1 MIEPPLTEA
10 EIESTYDK
18 LEFTENQKEMGKRL
32 GDSFADSLDLPN
44 LTTRGFIA
52 ISCLDWQKKVKM
64 TTAEAET
71 KLPTTADSRIQQ
83 TIEIFEIFKKKIS
96 RVLRIKNKENLID
109 SAIEKA
115 LKLYI
120 EDYASRP
127 QDTDAPK

>member
-1 MIEPPLTEA
+1 MIKPPLTEA

-32 GDSFADSLDLPN
+32 GDSFAESLGLPN

-52 ISCLDWQKKVKM
+52 IACLDWQKKVKM

-96 RVLRIKNKENLID
+96 RVLRIKNKEHLID
-109 SAIEKA
+109 SAIKKA

-120 EDYASRP
+120 EVYASRP

>member
-1 MIEPPLTEA
+1 
-10 EIESTYDK
+10 
-18 LEFTENQKEMGKRL
+18 MGKRL
-32 GDSFADSLDLPN
+32 GDSFAESLDIPN

-52 ISCLDWQKKVKM
+52 LACLDWQKKVKM

-96 RVLRIKNKENLID
+96 RVLRIKNKEHLID
-109 SAIEKA
+109 SAIKKA
-115 LKLYI
+115 LKVYI
-120 EDYASRP
+120 EVYASRP

>member
-1 MIEPPLTEA
+1 MIKPPLTEA

-32 GDSFADSLDLPN
+32 GDSFAESLDLPN

-52 ISCLDWQKKVKM
+52 LACLDWQKKVKM

-83 TIEIFEIFKKKIS
+83 TIEIFKIFKKKIS
-96 RVLRIKNKENLID
+96 RVLRIKNKEHLID
-109 SAIEKA
+109 SAIKKA

-120 EDYASRP
+120 EAYASRP

>member
-52 ISCLDWQKKVKM
+52 LSCLDWQKKVKM

>member
-1 MIEPPLTEA
+1 MV
-10 EIESTYDK
+10 
-18 LEFTENQKEMGKRL
+18 KRL

-52 ISCLDWQKKVKM
+52 LSCLDWQKKVKM

-83 TIEIFEIFKKKIS
+83 TIEIFEIFKKKIY

>member
-1 MIEPPLTEA
+1 MIKPPLTEA

-83 TIEIFEIFKKKIS
+83 TIEIFEIFKKKIY

>member
-1 MIEPPLTEA
+1 MIKPPLTEA